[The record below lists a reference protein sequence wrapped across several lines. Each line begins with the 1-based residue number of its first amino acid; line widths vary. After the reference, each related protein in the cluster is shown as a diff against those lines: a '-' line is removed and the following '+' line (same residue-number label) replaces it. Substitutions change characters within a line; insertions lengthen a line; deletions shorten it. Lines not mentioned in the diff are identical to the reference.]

1 MEDRRL
7 AGLSAE
13 KRQRQ
18 NLKRKMRNRA
28 ARSGVKTAQ
37 RKFQL
42 AVKGNNLEDAQKAYG
57 EAERLID
64 RVSRKGVFHK
74 NTAARTKSRMRKKLN
89 SLKVQS

>member
-1 MEDRRL
+1 M

-18 NLKRKMRNRA
+18 NLKRRLRNRA
-28 ARSGVKTAQ
+28 SRSGVRTAQ

-42 AVKGNNLEDAQKAYG
+42 AVKKDNLEDAQKAFN

-64 RVSRKGVFHK
+64 RVARKGVFHK
-74 NTAARTKSRMRKKLN
+74 NTAARTKARMQKKLN
-89 SLKVQS
+89 ALKVQS

>member
-1 MEDRRL
+1 L

-18 NLKRKMRNRA
+18 NLKRRMRNRG
-28 ARSGVKTAQ
+28 ARSGVRTAQ

-42 AVKGNNLEDAQKAYG
+42 AVKKNNLEEAQKAFAD
-57 EAERLID
+57 AERLID

-74 NTAARTKSRMRKKLN
+74 NMAARTKSRMQKKLN
-89 SLKVQS
+89 ALKVQS

>member
-18 NLKRKMRNRA
+18 NLKRRLRNRA
-28 ARSGVKTAQ
+28 ARSGVRTAQ

-42 AVKGNNLEDAQKAYG
+42 AVKGNNLEEAQKAFG

>member
-1 MEDRRL
+1 M

-18 NLKRKMRNRA
+18 NIKRRLRNRA
-28 ARSGVKTAQ
+28 SRSGVRTVQ

-42 AVKGNNLEDAQKAYG
+42 AVKNNNLEEAQKAFAD
-57 EAERLID
+57 AERLID

-74 NTAARTKSRMRKKLN
+74 NTAARTKSRMQKKLN
-89 SLKVQS
+89 ALKVQS

>member
-1 MEDRRL
+1 M

-18 NLKRKMRNRA
+18 NVKRRMRNRA
-28 ARSGVKTAQ
+28 ARSGVRTAQ

-42 AVKGNNLEDAQKAYG
+42 AVKNSNLEEAQKAF
-57 EAERLID
+57 EDAERLID

-74 NTAARTKSRMRKKLN
+74 NTAARTKSRMQKKLN
-89 SLKVQS
+89 ALKVQS